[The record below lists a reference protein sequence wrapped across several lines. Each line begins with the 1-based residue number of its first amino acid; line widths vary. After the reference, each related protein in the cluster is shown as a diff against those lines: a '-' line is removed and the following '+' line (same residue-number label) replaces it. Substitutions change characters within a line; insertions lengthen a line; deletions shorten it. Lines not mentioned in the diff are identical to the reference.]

1 MGIVTTF
8 VVFVLTASAAAVAL
22 ASYSIGARNR
32 AAVRDKALS
41 GKELYEQGNRED
53 ERARRRPSGPLAT
66 ALDEAGVE
74 TSSAMWAAGVAAS
87 CIVAAAFC
95 CMAAGAVVGVVAGA
109 AVVLGACAW
118 LARARQRRREEIAE
132 QFVRLLPQM
141 SASVKSSLTFE
152 RAIRVACESA
162 PDPVYGE
169 LVLLLAQVSYG
180 TPLDRAMQ
188 AMAQRTGS
196 ADAAAL
202 ASAMRIQQR
211 FGGSMASV
219 LDLVADHANA
229 RMRMERELKTELAG
243 TRLATWFVS
252 CSMPAIFALSWATN
266 GDFATFYSQ
275 EPLGWAVIAAAAFM
289 EVVGVIACKRVTKF
303 ERASFSGA

>member
-1 MGIVTTF
+1 MGMATTF
-8 VVFVLTASAAAVAL
+8 VAFVLVVSVAAVAL

-32 AAVRDKALS
+32 AVIRTGSLS
-41 GKELYEQGNRED
+41 GKELYERGSRDDGNE
-53 ERARRRPSGPLAT
+53 RRRPSGPIAT
-66 ALDEAGVE
+66 ALAEAGVD
-74 TSSAMWAAGVAAS
+74 TSPAMWVAGVSAS

-95 CMAAGAVVGVVAGA
+95 SMAGGVVAGVA
-109 AVVLGACAW
+109 AALAVVIGTCAW
-118 LARARQRRREEIAE
+118 LARERRRRRREIAE

-188 AMAQRTGS
+188 AMAERTGS

-229 RMRMERELKTELAG
+229 RMRMERELRSELAG

-266 GDFATFYSQ
+266 GDFAAFYAK
-275 EPLGWAVIAAAAFM
+275 EPLGWAVAAGAVAM
-289 EVVGVIACKRVTKF
+289 EVVGIIACKRVTTLK
-303 ERASFSGA
+303 RASFSGA